1 MLIYTG
7 ANTIFNHQYKK
18 ELHDLLSK
26 DEANIKNTKYPT
38 FDKKINSSGIPDILE
53 IINFCLTII
62 LIIFYILSTYT
73 YPETSHIKKKNKFNN
88 GTYRIIYSHLFNSAF
103 FIKIIYESTKNYFF
117 IRIFDLN

>member
-26 DEANIKNTKYPT
+26 DDLINKNTKSQT

-62 LIIFYILSTYT
+62 LIFFYILSTYT
-73 YPETSHIKKKNKFNN
+73 YPETSSVKKKL
-88 GTYRIIYSHLFNSAF
+88 TQ
-103 FIKIIYESTKNYFF
+103 
-117 IRIFDLN
+117 